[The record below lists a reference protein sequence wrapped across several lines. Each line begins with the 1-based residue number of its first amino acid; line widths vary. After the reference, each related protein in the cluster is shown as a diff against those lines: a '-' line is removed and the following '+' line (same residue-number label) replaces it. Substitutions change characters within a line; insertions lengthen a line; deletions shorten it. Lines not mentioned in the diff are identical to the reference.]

1 MNGKNLMKISE
12 QELIS
17 EAEKTGFRPE
27 IMEKVWHLMAILDG
41 ISIHPFLKDRL
52 VLKGGTAL
60 NLFFFDL
67 PRLSVDID
75 LNYIGK
81 IDRQEMLLERPEV
94 EKALESVFQREGLS
108 IRKIPEKH
116 AGGKWQLRYESA
128 FGGGGNLEVD
138 LNFMFRVSLYGI
150 HKQCSHVIGNRK
162 TKEITLLDIHE
173 LGAGKLSALF
183 GRHASRDL
191 FDAHQLLTKCSLN
204 TEQLRLACLVY
215 SAMGSKDWRQISI
228 EAIQFEERE
237 LKNQLIPVLRKQTF
251 RKNDWL
257 EWTNQLLIECR
268 RALNILFPLSDNEQA
283 FLEGIFERG
292 VIEAALITQDQHLI
306 EKINS
311 HPLLQWKVK
320 LVSKNNQK

>member
-1 MNGKNLMKISE
+1 MQTSEKELMR
-12 QELIS
+12 
-17 EAEKTGFRPE
+17 EANETGFRPE

-75 LNYIGK
+75 LNYVGK
-81 IDRQEMLLERPEV
+81 PDKQEMLHERPEV
-94 EKALESVFQREGLS
+94 EKALEAIFQREGLS
-108 IRKIPEKH
+108 IRRIPEKH
-116 AGGKWQLRYESA
+116 AGGKWQLRYTSVL
-128 FGGGGNLEVD
+128 GGNGNLEVD
-138 LNFMFRVSLYGI
+138 LNFMFRTPLYGI
-150 HKQCSHVIGNRK
+150 RKQSSHSIGTRK
-162 TKEITLLDIHE
+162 TKEIALLDIHE
-173 LGAGKLSALF
+173 LGAGKLAALF

-228 EAIQFEERE
+228 EEIQFEEKE

-251 RKNDWL
+251 RKNDWQN
-257 EWTNQLLIECR
+257 WTNQLLMDCR
-268 RALNILFPLSDNEQA
+268 NALKILFPLSEKEHI
-283 FLEGIFERG
+283 FLEMVFERG
-292 VIEAALITQDQHLI
+292 VIEAALITQDLI
-306 EKINS
+306 LIDKINT
-311 HPLLQWKVK
+311 HPLLQWKAQ
-320 LVSKNNQK
+320 LVSRNNKK

>member
-1 MNGKNLMKISE
+1 MEISKK
-12 QELIS
+12 ELLR
-17 EAEKTGFRPE
+17 EALETGFRPE

-81 IDRQEMLLERPEV
+81 LDRQEMLLERPEV
-94 EKALESVFQREGLS
+94 EKALEAVFQREGLS
-108 IRKIPEKH
+108 IRRVPEKH
-116 AGGKWQLRYESA
+116 AGGKWQLRYTSA
-128 FGGGGNLEVD
+128 LGGSGNLEVD
-138 LNFMFRVSLYGI
+138 LNFMFRTHLYGI
-150 HKQCSHVIGNRK
+150 HKQCSHNIGTRK
-162 TKEITLLDIHE
+162 TKEIALLDIHE

-191 FDAHQLLTKCSLN
+191 FDTHQLLTKYPLN
-204 TEQLRLACLVY
+204 IEQLRLACLVY

-228 EAIQFEERE
+228 EEIQFEERE
-237 LKNQLIPVLRKQTF
+237 LKNQLIPVLRKHSF
-251 RKNDWL
+251 RNDDWL
-257 EWTNQLLIECR
+257 SWTNQLLTDCKN
-268 RALNILFPLSDNEQA
+268 ALGILFPLSENDHA
-283 FLEGIFERG
+283 FLESMFERG
-292 VIEAALITQDQHLI
+292 VIEAALITQDRNLI

-311 HPLLQWKVK
+311 HPLLQWKAQ
-320 LVSKNNQK
+320 LISKNNQK